1 MINYNRQ
8 HIDKDD
14 INSVV
19 KALKSDFL
27 TQGMHVEKFE
37 KKLSNTF
44 KCKYVCAVSSGTAA
58 LHLSGM
64 ALNFKKN
71 DYILLSPITFV
82 ASANCALYSEAN
94 VEFVDIEPE
103 YYTIDAYKLEEKI
116 KELKIKNKNIKAVVA
131 TDYAGQPC
139 DWKKLKFLSK
149 KYNFFLIN
157 DNCHALGSKYLN
169 RSDYSTKYADIV
181 VQSFHPVKNI
191 TSGEGGAI
199 LTNKKNIYN
208 KVKLLRSHNIIR
220 KKYNWFY
227 DVDSI
232 GYNYRLSDIHSA
244 LGASQLSKLHKFLK
258 KRKQIA
264 KIYSYVF
271 KDNKYVKC
279 PIIRNKCSHAFH
291 LYPIRVN
298 FNKLKISK
306 LEVLRSLRKV
316 GINLQIHYK
325 PIHMLTLYKKKN
337 KKQKLIEAEK
347 YYAETLS
354 LPIFF
359 NMTLKQ
365 VNFVAKN
372 ILKIINQHKKINI

>member
-199 LTNKKNIYN
+199 LTNKI
-208 KVKLLRSHNIIR
+208 
-220 KKYNWFY
+220 
-227 DVDSI
+227 
-232 GYNYRLSDIHSA
+232 
-244 LGASQLSKLHKFLK
+244 
-258 KRKQIA
+258 
-264 KIYSYVF
+264 
-271 KDNKYVKC
+271 
-279 PIIRNKCSHAFH
+279 
-291 LYPIRVN
+291 
-298 FNKLKISK
+298 
-306 LEVLRSLRKV
+306 
-316 GINLQIHYK
+316 
-325 PIHMLTLYKKKN
+325 
-337 KKQKLIEAEK
+337 
-347 YYAETLS
+347 
-354 LPIFF
+354 
-359 NMTLKQ
+359 
-365 VNFVAKN
+365 
-372 ILKIINQHKKINI
+372 